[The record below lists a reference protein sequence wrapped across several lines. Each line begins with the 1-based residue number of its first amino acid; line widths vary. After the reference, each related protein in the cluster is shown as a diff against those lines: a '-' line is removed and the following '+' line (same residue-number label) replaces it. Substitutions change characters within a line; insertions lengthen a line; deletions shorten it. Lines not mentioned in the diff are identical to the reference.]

1 MQGFPTHH
9 MFDASEARISY
20 FEWGDADA
28 PTILLAHATGFHAR
42 VWDKTIAAL
51 PEGFRIIAIE
61 LRGHGRSEYEKP
73 LASWRIIAQD
83 IRELI
88 QALSLRNLIGV
99 GHSMGAHCMA
109 QTAFDLP
116 EAFKRIILVDP
127 VLSRP
132 DIYEQNRYA
141 DLAGPEEHPIAGRRD
156 QWASWQEM
164 FETYKDRH
172 PYSLWQPDVL
182 EDYCRYGLL
191 PRDDGD
197 GFKLACPPLVEAS
210 VYFEQRHT
218 NIYPQIEQ
226 IETPTIVLRAKR
238 RTEEEWKVTNF
249 TKSPT
254 WEDLAAQ
261 FKNGRDVYLHD
272 FTHFIPMQDP
282 ALVARFIADDKA
294 QLEAIDGGA
303 ATEIED
309 SKAASQRR

>member
-1 MQGFPTHH
+1 MQGTPTHH

-20 FEWGDADA
+20 FEWGHTDA

-42 VWDKTIAAL
+42 VWDKAVAAL

-61 LRGHGRSEYEKP
+61 LRGHGRSEYGKP
-73 LASWRIIAQD
+73 LESWRMIAQD
-83 IRELI
+83 IRKLI
-88 QALSLRNLIGV
+88 QALSLRDLIGV
-99 GHSMGAHCMA
+99 GHSMDAHCMT

-116 EAFKRIILVDP
+116 EAFKRIVLIDP

-132 DIYEQNRYA
+132 DIYEQNCYA
-141 DLAGPEEHPIAGRRD
+141 DLTGPEEHPIANRRNR
-156 QWASWQEM
+156 WASWQEM

-182 EDYCRYGLL
+182 EDYCRHGLL

-197 GFKLACPPLVEAS
+197 GYKLACPPLVEAS
-210 VYFEQRHT
+210 VYFHQRHT
-218 NIYPQIEQ
+218 NIYHLIKQ
-226 IETPTIVLRAKR
+226 IETPTVVLRAKR

-254 WEDLAAQ
+254 WEELAAQ
-261 FKNGRDVYLHD
+261 FKNGRDVYLPD
-272 FTHFIPMQDP
+272 FSHFIPMQDP

-294 QLEAIDGGA
+294 QLESIDGGA
-303 ATEIED
+303 ATDIVNPG
-309 SKAASQRR
+309 AASQER

>member
-1 MQGFPTHH
+1 MQGTPTHH

-20 FEWGDADA
+20 FEWGDTDA

-51 PEGFRIIAIE
+51 PEGFRIVAIE

-73 LASWRIIAQD
+73 LESWRMIAQD
-83 IRELI
+83 IGELI
-88 QALSLRNLIGV
+88 QALSLRDLIGV

-116 EAFKRIILVDP
+116 EAFKRIVLVDP

-141 DLAGPEEHPIAGRRD
+141 DLAGPEDHPIANRRNR
-156 QWASWQEM
+156 WASWQEM

-182 EDYCRYGLL
+182 EDYCRHGLL
-191 PRDDGD
+191 PHDDGD
-197 GFKLACPPLVEAS
+197 GFKLACPPIVEAS
-210 VYFEQRHT
+210 VYFYQRHT
-218 NIYPQIEQ
+218 NIYHLIRQIEA
-226 IETPTIVLRAKR
+226 PTIVMRAKR

-254 WEDLAAQ
+254 WEELAAQ
-261 FKNGRDVYLHD
+261 FKNGRDVYLPD
-272 FTHFIPMQDP
+272 FSHFIPMQDP

-294 QLEAIDGGA
+294 QLEN
-303 ATEIED
+303 IE
-309 SKAASQRR
+309 SQRGRL

>member
-1 MQGFPTHH
+1 VQGNPKHH

-28 PTILLAHATGFHAR
+28 PTILLVHATGFHAR
-42 VWDKTIAAL
+42 LWDKVVAAL
-51 PEGFRIIAIE
+51 PEGFRVIAIE

-73 LASWRIIAQD
+73 LESWRIIAQD

-88 QALSLRNLIGV
+88 QALSLRDLIGV

-116 EAFKRIILVDP
+116 EAFKRIVLIDP

-141 DLAGPEEHPIAGRRD
+141 DLAGPEEHPIANRRN

-197 GFKLACPPLVEAS
+197 GFKLACAPLVEAS
-210 VYFEQRHT
+210 VYFYQRHT
-218 NIYPQIEQ
+218 NIYPQIAQ

-254 WEDLAAQ
+254 WEELAAQ
-261 FKNGRDVYLHD
+261 FKNGRDVYLPD
-272 FTHFIPMQDP
+272 FSHFIPMQDP
-282 ALVARFIADDKA
+282 ALVAHYIANDDTRPVIPK
-294 QLEAIDGGA
+294 G
-303 ATEIED
+303 
-309 SKAASQRR
+309 